1 MAVWEEVKCLLK
13 NPDRLTEEY
22 QCRLSETERS
32 SLDQKNS
39 TPDKQVAQLQRG
51 ISRLIDSYTQEYFGQ
66 EAFEPRIK
74 AMKYHLKSIEEQKQK
89 ILDEKHLK
97 NELTLIVTRL
107 EQFALAVKSKLEHID
122 WLTKRNLIR
131 TWVKRIE
138 IHP

>member
-1 MAVWEEVKCLLK
+1 MQAFRNRTLIFG
-13 NPDRLTEEY
+13 
-22 QCRLSETERS
+22 S
-32 SLDQKNS
+32 KNS

-74 AMKYHLKSIEEQKQK
+74 AMKY
-89 ILDEKHLK
+89 HLK